1 MIDVM
6 IKLAGIGLFMA
17 AVALPIDVMVIWR
30 TLRFGRLAGL
40 CSGLGSA
47 IADVCYIAIAAY
59 ASPSHFFLSDR
70 YQFWVGLIGAVF
82 LLYFG
87 VKTFLT
93 EPNEYVQQKKPMS
106 MLNIFL
112 SGFWLKLKDQVTIVI
127 FLAFFFGEEI
137 AQFCDNGYRAR
148 LLVPAVFFGSIAW
161 WFVLVM
167 VVYVFQLVFAR
178 KLSRP
183 VDGSVLR
190 SCDLSQF
197 VEFVP
202 TDNLKKLLKKYFH
215 INGILF
221 IMVAIRIL
229 GSFLHWW

>member
-6 IKLAGIGLFMA
+6 IKLTGIGLFMA
-17 AVALPIDVMVIWR
+17 AVALPIDAMVIWH

-47 IADVCYIAIAAY
+47 IADACYIAIAAY
-59 ASPSHFFLSDR
+59 ASPTHLFLSDR
-70 YQFWVGLIGAVF
+70 YQFWVGLIGAV
-82 LLYFG
+82 LLLFFG

-112 SGFWLKLKDQVTIVI
+112 SGFWLKLKDQLTIVI

-137 AQFCDNGYRAR
+137 AHFCDNVCCAR
-148 LLVPAVFFGSIAW
+148 LLVPVVFFGSIAW

-178 KLSRP
+178 KLLRS
-183 VDGSVLR
+183 VDGAVLK

-202 TDNLKKLLKKYFH
+202 ANYLEGKLRKYFH
-215 INGILF
+215 INGIVF
-221 IMVAIRIL
+221 IMAAICIL